1 MHTQCRTRIKP
12 GFLADPRSFAFIRGC
27 ATVIGMRFLS
37 IKLSVLLVLAT
48 AVFTP
53 AQAQNPTADVV
64 MVLPFENISNR
75 AEYNWVGESFA
86 DALAEL
92 LNKPGLIVVSSDER
106 ELAYHQLRLPE
117 TVIPS
122 RATAIKLARQA
133 KATMI
138 VVGSYSVTPPTGAEN
153 NSDKQPR
160 DAYVQVTSR
169 VIKVNEGRT
178 LGEVMD
184 GGWATRQFDYGGPLT
199 TLQDIHGRL
208 AYQILYQRDKALP
221 YSQNQIVQEATK
233 IPQKAFEAYV
243 KAVQLPLRNEVRANY
258 LKNAL
263 RFYAEAL
270 GGAVYPQAAFELG
283 RGYMSLSNWK
293 NATEY
298 FSKIQKKEPHYAEA
312 AFYASLGYTKLG
324 DYGRALATVV
334 PLSSDLPLIAVY
346 NNAGAVAVQAAREN
360 KNDGERKRLL
370 AQGTDFLTQASK
382 SAPGDP
388 MVHFNY
394 GYALFLAG
402 KYSEA
407 AEHFRPV
414 ITSDQQDGQAYF
426 LFSKSLAKLGN
437 HEAATAADDM
447 ARRYLRTSYAKW
459 ETEWEKSQTTS
470 GVNLRLRDVLNREEV
485 FGFDRD
491 KKITADMG
499 SPSSATQ
506 DLLVKA
512 RDLYQAGRDEEALP
526 ELHRVVMIEPTNA
539 EAYLLS
545 GRINLRRSDQ
555 EAAIAALKTA
565 IFWDPKLID
574 AHILLGKIFLE
585 RGDRGEAR
593 KYALSAITIDPNN
606 QEAIALQR
614 QVTMGN

>member
-1 MHTQCRTRIKP
+1 
-12 GFLADPRSFAFIRGC
+12 
-27 ATVIGMRFLS
+27 MRFLS
-37 IKLSVLLVLAT
+37 LKLVVVLVLT
-48 AVFTP
+48 TIIVPQFTV
-53 AQAQNPTADVV
+53 ARTQNSAADVV
-64 MVLPFENISNR
+64 MVLPFENTSNR

-106 ELAYHQLRLPE
+106 ELAYQRLRLPK

-138 VVGSYSVTPPTGAEN
+138 VVGSYSVTPATKTAAALAANANDQEKTPADG
-153 NSDKQPR
+153 
-160 DAYVQVTSR
+160 YVQVTAR

-184 GGWATRQFDYGGPLT
+184 GGWATRQFDYGGALT

-243 KAVQLPLRNEVRANY
+243 KAVQLDIRSETRIIY

-263 RFYAEAL
+263 HYYAEAL
-270 GGAVYPQAAFELG
+270 GGAVYPQASFELG
-283 RGYMSLSNWK
+283 LSYMSLGNWK
-293 NATEY
+293 EATEY
-298 FSKIQKKEPHYAEA
+298 FSKLQKKEPHYAEA

-324 DYGRALATVV
+324 DYGRALATIV
-334 PLSSDLPLIAVY
+334 PLSSDLPLIGVY
-346 NNAGAVAVQAAREN
+346 NNAGAVAIQAARDN
-360 KNDGERKRLL
+360 KNEAERKRLL
-370 AQGTDFLTQASK
+370 AQAADFLARAYE
-382 SAPGDP
+382 SAPTDH
-388 MVHFNY
+388 MVRFNY
-394 GYALFLAG
+394 GYTLFLQG
-402 KYSEA
+402 KYNEA
-407 AEHFRPV
+407 ADQLRPV
-414 ITSDQQDGQAYF
+414 ITENQRDGQAYF
-426 LFSKSLAKLGN
+426 LFAKSLAKTGKS
-437 HEAATAADDM
+437 EAATAADDQ
-447 ARRYLRTSYAKW
+447 ARRYLQTSYARW
-459 ETEWEKSQTTS
+459 ETEWQKSQTTS
-470 GVNLRLRDVLNREEV
+470 GVNLRMRDVLNREEV
-485 FGFDRD
+485 FDLERV
-491 KKITADMG
+491 KTLASSNAD

-506 DLLVKA
+506 DLLIKA
-512 RDLYQAGRDEEALP
+512 RDLYQAGRDDEALP

-574 AHILLGKIFLE
+574 AHILLGRIFLD

-593 KYALSAITIDPNN
+593 KYAQSAITIDPNN

>member
-1 MHTQCRTRIKP
+1 
-12 GFLADPRSFAFIRGC
+12 
-27 ATVIGMRFLS
+27 MRFLS
-37 IKLSVLLVLAT
+37 LTLLLIT
-48 AVFTP
+48 VFAGFSP
-53 AQAQNPTADVV
+53 VRAQNPTADVV
-64 MVLPFENISNR
+64 MVLPFENTSNR

-138 VVGSYSVTPPTGAEN
+138 VVGSYTVTPPASAEG
-153 NSDKQPR
+153 SADKQPH

-178 LGEVMD
+178 LGEVLD

-243 KAVQLPLRNEVRANY
+243 KAVQLNLRDELRANY

-263 RFYAEAL
+263 HYYAEAL

-283 RGYMSLSNWK
+283 RGYMSLGNWK
-293 NATEY
+293 DATEY
-298 FSKIQKKEPHYAEA
+298 FSKLQKKEPHYAEA

-334 PLSSDLPLIAVY
+334 PLSSDLPLIGVY

-360 KNDGERKRLL
+360 KNEAERTRLL
-370 AQGTDFLTQASK
+370 NQGMDFLGQASK
-382 SAPGDP
+382 SAPADQ
-388 MVHFNY
+388 MVNFNY
-394 GYALFLAG
+394 GYGLFLAG
-402 KYSEA
+402 KYKEA
-407 AEHFRPV
+407 ADHFRPV
-414 ITSDQQDGQAYF
+414 ITADQQDGQAYF

-437 HEAATAADDM
+437 ADAANAADDM
-447 ARRYLRTSYAKW
+447 ARRYLRTAYAKW
-459 ETEWEKSQTTS
+459 ETEWQKSQTTS
-470 GVNLRLRDVLNREEV
+470 GVNVRMRDVLNREEV
-485 FGFDRD
+485 FGLQRETN
-491 KKITADMG
+491 ITAAMG
-499 SPSSATQ
+499 SPS
-506 DLLVKA
+506 
-512 RDLYQAGRDEEALP
+512 
-526 ELHRVVMIEPTNA
+526 
-539 EAYLLS
+539 
-545 GRINLRRSDQ
+545 
-555 EAAIAALKTA
+555 
-565 IFWDPKLID
+565 
-574 AHILLGKIFLE
+574 
-585 RGDRGEAR
+585 
-593 KYALSAITIDPNN
+593 
-606 QEAIALQR
+606 
-614 QVTMGN
+614 

>member
-1 MHTQCRTRIKP
+1 LSLRLFAALFL
-12 GFLADPRSFAFIRGC
+12 FLA
-27 ATVIGMRFLS
+27 LS
-37 IKLSVLLVLAT
+37 SPLDSVLAQRLSVSPNLTV
-48 AVFTP
+48 
-53 AQAQNPTADVV
+53 AQNAAADVV
-64 MVLPFENISNR
+64 MVLPFENTSNR

-86 DALAEL
+86 DALTEL

-106 ELAYHQLRLPE
+106 DLAYQSLRLPE

-138 VVGSYSVTPPTGAEN
+138 VIGSYSVTPPATSTAKEPKN
-153 NSDKQPR
+153 QDKLPA
-160 DAYVQVTSR
+160 DAYVQVTAR

-178 LGEVMD
+178 LGEVLD

-243 KAVQLPLRNEVRANY
+243 KAVQLNLRDELRANY

-263 RFYAEAL
+263 HYYAEAL

-283 RGYMSLSNWK
+283 RGYMSLGNWK
-293 NATEY
+293 DATEY
-298 FSKIQKKEPHYAEA
+298 FSRLQKKEPHYAEA

-334 PLSSDLPLIAVY
+334 PLSSDLPLIGVY

-360 KNDGERKRLL
+360 KNEAERSRLL
-370 AQGTDFLTQASK
+370 NQATEFLK
-382 SAPGDP
+382 SAAESAPNDP

-394 GYALFLAG
+394 GYALFLSG
-402 KYSEA
+402 KYADA
-407 AEHFRPV
+407 AEQFRPV
-414 ITSDQQDGQAYF
+414 ITADQRDGQAYF
-426 LFSKSLAKLGN
+426 LFAKSLTKIGKT
-437 HEAATAADDM
+437 EAAAAADDQ
-447 ARRYLRTSYAKW
+447 ARRYLQSAYAKW
-459 ETEWEKSQTTS
+459 ETEWQKSQTTN
-470 GVNLRLRDVLNREEV
+470 GITVRLRDVLNREEV
-485 FGFDRD
+485 FNLDRG
-491 KKITADMG
+491 KRLTEEVN

-506 DLLVKA
+506 DLLIKA

-574 AHILLGKIFLE
+574 AHILLGRIFLE

>member
-1 MHTQCRTRIKP
+1 MNLRLFP
-12 GFLADPRSFAFIRGC
+12 A
-27 ATVIGMRFLS
+27 
-37 IKLSVLLVLAT
+37 VLLLFSIICLPVR
-48 AVFTP
+48 VP
-53 AQAQNPTADVV
+53 AQNPSADVV
-64 MVLPFENISNR
+64 MVLPFENTSNR

-86 DALAEL
+86 DAIAEL
-92 LNKPGLIVVSSDER
+92 LNKPGLIVVTSDER
-106 ELAYHQLRLPE
+106 ELAYQQLRLPE

-138 VVGSYSVTPPTGAEN
+138 VIGSYSVTPPPSKPTNEESKSNEEKA
-153 NSDKQPR
+153 PA
-160 DAYVQVTSR
+160 DAYVQVTAR

-178 LGEVMD
+178 LGEVLD

-208 AYQILYQRDKALP
+208 AYQILYQRDKALS

-243 KAVQLPLRNEVRANY
+243 KAVQLNLRDEVRVRY

-263 RFYAEAL
+263 HYYAEATS
-270 GGAVYPQAAFELG
+270 GAVYPQAAFELG
-283 RGYMSLSNWK
+283 LGYMSLGNWK
-293 NATEY
+293 DATEY
-298 FSKIQKKEPHYAEA
+298 FSKVQKKEPHYAEA

-334 PLSSDLPLIAVY
+334 PLSSDLPLIGVY

-360 KNDGERKRLL
+360 KNDAERTRLL
-370 AQGTDFLTQASK
+370 SQATDFLGRAAE
-382 SAPGDP
+382 SAPNDQ

-394 GYALFLAG
+394 GYALFLSG
-402 KYSEA
+402 KYAEA

-414 ITSDQQDGQAYF
+414 ITADQRDGQAYF
-426 LFSKSLAKLGN
+426 LFAKSLAKVGKT
-437 HEAATAADDM
+437 EAATAADDQ
-447 ARRYLRTSYAKW
+447 ARRYLQSSYAKW
-459 ETEWEKSQTTS
+459 ETEWQKSQTTRN
-470 GVNLRLRDVLNREEV
+470 VTVRMRDVLDRTSVFNLDRE
-485 FGFDRD
+485 R
-491 KKITADMG
+491 KITAEAN

-506 DLLVKA
+506 DLLIKA

-574 AHILLGKIFLE
+574 AHILLGKIFLD

-593 KYALSAITIDPNN
+593 KYALSAISIDPNN

>member
-1 MHTQCRTRIKP
+1 
-12 GFLADPRSFAFIRGC
+12 
-27 ATVIGMRFLS
+27 MRFLS
-37 IKLSVLLVLAT
+37 LKLIFALVLTTLVIPA
-48 AVFTP
+48 FTP
-53 AQAQNPTADVV
+53 VQAQNPNADVV

-75 AEYNWVGESFA
+75 PEYNWVGESFA

-92 LNKPGLIVVSSDER
+92 LNKPGMVVVSSDQR
-106 ELAYHQLRLPE
+106 ELAYQQLRLPE

-133 KATMI
+133 KASII
-138 VVGSYSVTPPTGAEN
+138 VIGSYSVTPPPTLEPKA
-153 NSDKQPR
+153 NSTDKQPA
-160 DAYVQVTSR
+160 DAYVQVNAR
-169 VIKVNEGRT
+169 VIKVNEGRNF
-178 LGEVMD
+178 GEVKD
-184 GGWATRQFDYGGPLT
+184 GNWITRQFDRGDTLT
-199 TLQDIHGRL
+199 SLQEIHGWL

-221 YSQNQIVQEATK
+221 YSQNQIIQEATK

-243 KAVQLPLRNEVRANY
+243 KAVQLPLRNDARFIY

-263 RFYAEAL
+263 HYYAESS

-283 RGYMSLSNWK
+283 RGYMDLGNWK
-293 NATEY
+293 EATEY
-298 FSKIQKKEPHYAEA
+298 FSKLQKKEPHYFEG
-312 AFYASLGYTKLG
+312 AFYASLGYMKLG
-324 DYGRALATVV
+324 DYGRALATIV
-334 PLSSDLPLIAVY
+334 PLAGDLPLIAVY

-360 KNDGERKRLL
+360 KNEAEKTQLL
-370 AQGTDFLTQASK
+370 SQGNQFLSQASK
-382 SAPGDP
+382 SSPSDQ

-414 ITSDQQDGQAYF
+414 ITSDPQDGQAYF
-426 LFSKSLAKLGN
+426 LFSKALAKLGN
-437 HEAATAADDM
+437 TEAATAADDM

-459 ETEWEKSQTTS
+459 ETEWQKSQTTS
-470 GVNLRLRDVLNREEV
+470 GVNVRTRDVLAREEI
-485 FGFDRD
+485 FG
-491 KKITADMG
+491 IQPPEGPGGA
-499 SPSSATQ
+499 PSSATQ
-506 DLLVKA
+506 DLLMKA

-565 IFWDPKLID
+565 IFWDPKIID
-574 AHILLGKIFLE
+574 AYILLGRIFLE

-593 KYALSAITIDPNN
+593 KYALGAIAIDPNN

-614 QVTMGN
+614 QVTMSN

>member
-1 MHTQCRTRIKP
+1 
-12 GFLADPRSFAFIRGC
+12 
-27 ATVIGMRFLS
+27 LS
-37 IKLSVLLVLAT
+37 LRLISAVLLLFCLVSLP
-48 AVFTP
+48 VRVP
-53 AQAQNPTADVV
+53 AQNASADVV
-64 MVLPFENISNR
+64 MVLPFENTSNR

-86 DALAEL
+86 DSIAEL

-106 ELAYHQLRLPE
+106 ELAYQQLRLPE

-133 KATMI
+133 KATII
-138 VVGSYSVTPPTGAEN
+138 VIGNYSVTPAPRPAGEDAKAN
-153 NSDKQPR
+153 DKPPA
-160 DAYVQVTSR
+160 DAYVQVTAR
-169 VIKVNEGRT
+169 VIRVNEGRT
-178 LGEVMD
+178 MGEVLD
-184 GGWATRQFDYGGPLT
+184 GSWATRQFDYGGPLT

-221 YSQNQIVQEATK
+221 FSQNQIVQEATK

-243 KAVQLPLRNEVRANY
+243 KAVQLDLRDEVRARY

-263 RFYAEAL
+263 HYYAEATS
-270 GGAVYPQAAFELG
+270 GAVYPQAAFELG
-283 RGYMSLSNWK
+283 RGYMSLGNWK
-293 NATEY
+293 DATEY

-334 PLSSDLPLIAVY
+334 PLSSDLPLIGVY

-360 KNDGERKRLL
+360 KNDAERTRLL
-370 AQGTDFLTQASK
+370 NQATDFLGRAAE
-382 SAPGDP
+382 SAPNDQ

-394 GYALFLAG
+394 GYALFLSG
-402 KYSEA
+402 KYAEA

-414 ITSDQQDGQAYF
+414 ITADQRDGQAYF
-426 LFSKSLAKLGN
+426 LFAKSLAKLGKT
-437 HEAATAADDM
+437 EAATAADDQ
-447 ARRYLRTSYAKW
+447 ARRYLQSSYAKW
-459 ETEWEKSQTTS
+459 ETEWQKSQTTK
-470 GVNLRLRDVLNREEV
+470 GVTVRMRDVLDRTSVFNLNRE
-485 FGFDRD
+485 RA
-491 KKITADMG
+491 ITAEAN

-506 DLLVKA
+506 DLLIKA

-574 AHILLGKIFLE
+574 AHILLGRIFLE

-593 KYALSAITIDPNN
+593 KYAQSAITIDPNN

>member
-1 MHTQCRTRIKP
+1 MRFVSIQ
-12 GFLADPRSFAFIRGC
+12 LSFALIL
-27 ATVIGMRFLS
+27 TTLVIPAFS
-37 IKLSVLLVLAT
+37 
-48 AVFTP
+48 P
-53 AQAQNPTADVV
+53 AQAQNPAADVV

-75 AEYNWVGESFA
+75 PEYNWVGESFA

-92 LNKPGLIVVSSDER
+92 LNKPGLVVVSSDER
-106 ELAYHQLRLPE
+106 ELAYQQLRLPE

-138 VVGSYSVTPPTGAEN
+138 VIGSYNVTPAPAVDAKSDNEN
-153 NSDKQPR
+153 KAADG
-160 DAYVQVTSR
+160 YVQVTAR
-169 VIKVNEGRT
+169 GIKVNEGRNF
-178 LGEVMD
+178 GEVKD
-184 GGWATRQFDYGGPLT
+184 GSWVTRQFDRGDALT
-199 TLQDIHGRL
+199 SLQEIHGWL

-221 YSQNQIVQEATK
+221 YSQNQLVQEATK

-243 KAVQLPLRNEVRANY
+243 KAVQLPLRNDSRFIY

-263 RFYAEAL
+263 HYYAESL

-283 RGYMSLSNWK
+283 RGYMDVGNWK
-293 NATEY
+293 DATEY
-298 FSKIQKKEPHYAEA
+298 CSKVQKKEPHYAEA
-312 AFYASLGYTKLG
+312 AFYASLGYMKLG
-324 DYGRALATVV
+324 DYSRALATVV

-360 KNDGERKRLL
+360 KNEAEKTRLL
-370 AQGTDFLTQASK
+370 GQGNEFLSQASK
-382 SAPGDP
+382 SAPSDE
-388 MVHFNY
+388 MVNFNY
-394 GYALFLAG
+394 GYGLFLAG
-402 KYSEA
+402 KYKEA

-414 ITSDQQDGQAYF
+414 ITSDPQDGQADF
-426 LFSKSLAKLGN
+426 LFSQSLAKLGN
-437 HEAATAADDM
+437 TEAATAADDM
-447 ARRYLRTSYAKW
+447 ARRYLRTAYAKW
-459 ETEWEKSQTTS
+459 ETEWQKSQTTS
-470 GVNLRLRDVLNREEV
+470 GVTVRTRDVL
-485 FGFDRD
+485 DRIEMLGAFPSD
-491 KKITADMG
+491 AGTG
-499 SPSSATQ
+499 TPSSATQ

-593 KYALSAITIDPNN
+593 KYALTAITIDPNN